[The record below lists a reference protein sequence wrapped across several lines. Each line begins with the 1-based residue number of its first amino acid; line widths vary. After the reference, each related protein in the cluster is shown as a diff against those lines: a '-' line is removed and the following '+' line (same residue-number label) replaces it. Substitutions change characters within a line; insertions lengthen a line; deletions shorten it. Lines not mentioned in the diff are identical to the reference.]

1 MAAESS
7 HDSVE
12 HQAGFLPW
20 EDDLEMISK
29 YTDRKGDLEED
40 HMEYIRK
47 HPELKALMADF
58 LQALLVHKPE
68 DTFEFARKH
77 FGPFKTKH
85 GV

>member
-29 YTDRKGDLEED
+29 YTDRK
-40 HMEYIRK
+40 
-47 HPELKALMADF
+47 
-58 LQALLVHKPE
+58 VC
-68 DTFEFARKH
+68 
-77 FGPFKTKH
+77 
-85 GV
+85 